1 MFYYK
6 ISKSV
11 YFPKHAYLNLNLIS
25 LLWIAQLFTDEK
37 FDLSYLKLL
46 SCVRLDPKGRF

>member
-6 ISKSV
+6 ILKSF
-11 YFPKHAYLNLNLIS
+11 YFPKDVYLILIS
-25 LLWIAQLFTDEK
+25 LLWIAQPFTDEK
-37 FDLSYLKLL
+37 FELSYFKLL